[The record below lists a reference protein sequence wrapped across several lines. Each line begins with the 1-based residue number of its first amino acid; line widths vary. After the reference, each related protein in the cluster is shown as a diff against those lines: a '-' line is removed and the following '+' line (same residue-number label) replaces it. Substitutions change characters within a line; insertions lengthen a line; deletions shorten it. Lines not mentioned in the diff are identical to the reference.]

1 MRLVV
6 IASNNL
12 WLRLLLHGRITIE
25 QFLVLIQFIV
35 GRRARS
41 IHKTARW
48 FWVAVCG
55 RVRGACATHLFQAYC
70 RFIRG
75 WLLLSD
81 TGCPRCCRLHC
92 LSIEIIVAG
101 RRAQGCVWSKHV
113 WVVQVGRGVLWLAS
127 FVHSLESVWK
137 RLKG

>member
-92 LSIEIIVAG
+92 LFLLMKIIRIKTNKNLQIIILEIS
-101 RRAQGCVWSKHV
+101 AQTITYK
-113 WVVQVGRGVLWLAS
+113 LTNLIN
-127 FVHSLESVWK
+127 
-137 RLKG
+137 